1 MPTNEQAQEQA
12 ERTNQAHKQRSSVI
26 VGQLLQALGRPAILH
41 RVDVRHL
48 WDDHYRAN
56 VYVGV
61 DAVSTRVVHSYFV
74 VADEAGN
81 ILASIP
87 DITRKY

>member
-1 MPTNEQAQEQA
+1 MPTKEQGQQQVELA
-12 ERTNQAHKQRSSVI
+12 KQTHQQRCSII
-26 VGQLLQALGRPAILH
+26 VGQLLQTLGRPAILH

-56 VYVGV
+56 VYVGA
-61 DAVSTRVVHSYFV
+61 DAASTRVAHSYFV

-81 ILASIP
+81 ILASVP
-87 DITRKY
+87 EITRRY